1 MQRRSFLRNTALA
14 GTAIAM
20 PAFLTGRS
28 AAPADLIVGQGSHQ
42 YKVNANWAKVS
53 PRQYPLINCHEMVA
67 DKSGKLYLL
76 GDHPSNNVLVFDR
89 SGKVIDSWGYTYP
102 AGHGLTIFDQ
112 GDEETLFIC
121 DTGSH
126 SDRRGRWRSQPGS
139 VTKTRLNGEIVFQ
152 LGHPQTIGVYKP
164 GMSYH
169 PTETA
174 VAPNG
179 DIYVA
184 DGYGSNYIIRYDAN
198 GRYIQHFGGKDN
210 EDSRYNLN
218 QAHGVAI
225 DLRKPEQPRLVVTSR
240 NDQAF
245 KFFTLDGKFVE
256 QVTLPGAYVCRPV
269 LHGENLLAGVC
280 FANTVKGEVRQKHNG
295 YITILDGENKVV
307 SNAGG
312 TAPTYKDG
320 QLQPMYQDPAVHNL
334 FHHGHDVCI
343 DADENLY
350 LCQWDARGSAPIL
363 LERV

>member
-1 MQRRSFLRNTALA
+1 MHRRSFLKNTAL
-14 GTAIAM
+14 TV
-20 PAFLTGRS
+20 PALSFHFPRPSLQEEM
-28 AAPADLIVGQGSHQ
+28 IVGQGTHR
-42 YKVNANWAKVS
+42 YRVKTNWAKVS
-53 PRQYPLINCHEMVA
+53 PRQYPLINCHEMVT
-67 DKSGKLYLL
+67 DRSGKLYLL

-89 SGKVIDSWGYTYP
+89 SGKVIDSWGYRYP
-102 AGHGLTIFDQ
+102 AGHGLTIFDE

-126 SDRRGRWRSQPGS
+126 SDRRGRWRNQPGS
-139 VTKTRLNGEIVFQ
+139 VTKTRLNGEIIFQ
-152 LGHPQTIGVYKP
+152 IGHPRTIGIYTP
-164 GMSYH
+164 EMPYH

-184 DGYGSNYIIRYDAN
+184 DGYGSNYIIRYNAN
-198 GRYIQHFGGKDN
+198 GKYIQHFGGKKN
-210 EDSRYNLN
+210 EDPRYNID

-225 DLRKPEQPRLVVTSR
+225 DLRNADQPRLVVTSR

-245 KFFTLDGKFVE
+245 KFFTLDGKFLE

-269 LHGENLLAGVC
+269 IHGQNLLAGVC
-280 FANTVKGEVRQKHNG
+280 FADTTGGKVRQQHHG
-295 YITILDGENKVV
+295 YITILDENHRVI

-312 TAPTYKDG
+312 LAPNYQNG
-320 QLQPMYQDPAVHNL
+320 ELQTMYQDPIVHNL
-334 FHHGHDVCI
+334 FHHGHDVCV

-350 LCQWDARGSAPIL
+350 LCQWNASGSPPIL

>member
-1 MQRRSFLRNTALA
+1 MQRRSFLRNSALTAATLA
-14 GTAIAM
+14 VPTILASRGRAQEELVVGHGTH
-20 PAFLTGRS
+20 R
-28 AAPADLIVGQGSHQ
+28 
-42 YKVNANWAKVS
+42 YKVNAGWAKVN
-53 PRQYPLINCHEMVA
+53 PRVHPLINCHEMVA
-67 DKSGKLYLL
+67 SKNGKLYML
-76 GDHPSNNVLVFDR
+76 GDHSDNNVLVFDR
-89 SGKVIDSWGYTYP
+89 SGKVVDSWGYRYP
-102 AGHGLTIFDQ
+102 AGHGLTIFDE

-139 VTKTRLNGEIVFQ
+139 VTKTRLNGEVIFQ
-152 LGHPQTIGVYKP
+152 LGHPKTIGVYKD
-164 GMSYH
+164 GMGYH

-184 DGYGSNYIIRYDAN
+184 DGYGSNYIVRYDAN
-198 GRYIQHFGGKDN
+198 GRYLQHFGGKDN
-210 EDSRYNLN
+210 EDPRYNLN

-225 DLRKPEQPRLVVTSR
+225 DLRKPGQPRLVVTSR

-245 KFFTLDGKFVE
+245 KFFTLDGKFLE

-269 LHGENLLAGVC
+269 LHGDNLLAGVC
-280 FANTVKGEVRQKHNG
+280 FANTPAGEIRQKHNG
-295 YITILDGENKVV
+295 YVTILDADNKVV

-312 TAPTYKDG
+312 TEPVYKNGD
-320 QLQPMYQDPAVHNL
+320 LQPMYQDSRVHHL
-334 FHHGHDVCI
+334 FHHGHDVCV

-350 LCQWDARGSAPIL
+350 LCQWDAKGMAPIM